1 MYVCTLCT
9 CVWGPYL
16 LSLFALRNVLHALA
30 RACVFVYVRMNFMC
44 GKCTGLAFCL
54 DTILLSPDCR

>member
-1 MYVCTLCT
+1 MYAMYVCMGTLF
-9 CVWGPYL
+9 VI
-16 LSLFALRNVLHALA
+16 LFALRNVLHALA

-54 DTILLSPDCR
+54 DTILLSPDVR